1 MDNILIY
8 TIIGAIVG
16 GFIGFIVK
24 MAKKEQETKKQML
37 ESMTETDKEN
47 LKNNRIEQLDSTNF
61 TWTQIGMIGNVTE
74 SNGTM
79 KLKVLWFNTVIKN
92 NTYNDFQYADIK
104 MSKDEYTNMGL
115 QQGNY
120 VRFFIDPNK
129 ASAKILNKEI

>member
-1 MDNILIY
+1 MERQGKMDNILIY

-74 SNGTM
+74 SHCM
-79 KLKVLWFNTVIKN
+79 YYF
-92 NTYNDFQYADIK
+92 
-104 MSKDEYTNMGL
+104 
-115 QQGNY
+115 
-120 VRFFIDPNK
+120 
-129 ASAKILNKEI
+129 